1 MAAPRGTKT
10 TLAFGLVKCP
20 VALYGTTG
28 KPEDAPKWDTAGP
41 NHGYLKTAAELMV
54 EDDDAGDAPLAIEPS
69 EPDAELAAAPSG
81 LFEINGDERTPVDR
95 SDVRRGL
102 RKEDGSFVDLTESI
116 ADIEARTKLEEMR
129 VVEFIRTEEVRRDR
143 VRNSYF
149 VASDAP
155 GTAKVL
161 RLLCETMQKNK
172 RVGVVKWT
180 KRSRQSVGV
189 IVPYSAGKSI
199 EVLEMCWH
207 EDVREP
213 PEKVLWPAQ
222 VEVSEDEFAV
232 ADELVAAMSGKRADS
247 LDVLRDDARGMY
259 RELLARAEAGE
270 MFTMPEAPA
279 SSDVEDPVQALRE
292 SLADPAV
299 LA

>member
-20 VALYGTTG
+20 IALYGTTG

-41 NHGYLKTAAELMV
+41 NHGFLKTAAELMV
-54 EDDDAGDAPLAIEPS
+54 EDSDAGDSPLAIEPS

-81 LFEINGDERTPVDR
+81 LFEMNGDERVPVER
-95 SDVRRGL
+95 ADVRRGL
-102 RKEDGSFVDLTESI
+102 RREDGTFIDLTENI

-129 VVEFIRTEEVRRDR
+129 VVEFIRTEELRRDR
-143 VRNSYF
+143 IRNSYF

-161 RLLCETMQKNK
+161 RLLCEVMQAKK
-172 RVGVVKWT
+172 RIGIVKWT
-180 KRSRQSVGV
+180 KRSRQSLGA
-189 IVPYSAGKSI
+189 IVPYPDGKTI
-199 EVLEMCWH
+199 EVLELSWP

-222 VEVSEDEFAV
+222 VEVS
-232 ADELVAAMSGKRADS
+232 ADELGVANELVAVMSGRRADS
-247 LDVLRDDARGMY
+247 LDVQRDDARGMY

-270 MFTMPEAPA
+270 MFTMPEAPP